1 MLSTKTTQ
9 IGPAKFAEQP
19 RRQQR
24 DLIARLELA
33 FVFELALLG
42 PRGKKQRQHEDR
54 DEKRRR
60 EPEDRA
66 QAVGEA
72 DAGGEPD
79 DHLAVAVPAHERQ
92 QHGDEHRDRNKNVE
106 IKQGVEPQQREQPV
120 RGDRAARG
128 QRQEAQHEIGEQDS
142 EQDEEQADGRHR
154 HLSHQTAPEDHDA
167 GRILTFWGRFANNAI
182 YSALRTKKPNSWR
195 LGTAMEFT
203 IKSGSPEKQR
213 SACVVVG
220 VFDNRKLSLSA
231 ELIDRASNG
240 YVSEI
245 IRRGDMEGKLGA
257 TLLLHNVRGTLADRV
272 LLLGL
277 GKERDFRDKEF
288 RSAIKSVV
296 KLLNETG
303 SYEAVVY
310 ITEEKV
316 KRREVAWRI
325 EHAVVVA
332 MEAVY
337 RFDQMKSEKSEV
349 RRPLRKLTLSV
360 PAALGSRRPARWP
373 RRAASPSRTGWTW
386 RATSATCP
394 ATSARRSI
402 SASARSRWAR
412 NSRTSRSRVLER
424 KDIEALGMG
433 SFLSVTNGSDEPPR
447 FIVFEYRG
455 SPKKQ
460 KPVVLVG
467 KGITFDTGGISIKPA
482 RRHGPDEIRHVRR
495 RQRFRRAPRDRRVE
509 GEGQRDRPRGRL
521 REHAVRPRDEAR
533 RRRDEHVRTDDRDPQ
548 YRRRGP
554 ADPVRCADLRG
565 ALRARSRRRH
575 RDA

>member
-1 MLSTKTTQ
+1 
-9 IGPAKFAEQP
+9 
-19 RRQQR
+19 
-24 DLIARLELA
+24 
-33 FVFELALLG
+33 
-42 PRGKKQRQHEDR
+42 
-54 DEKRRR
+54 
-60 EPEDRA
+60 
-66 QAVGEA
+66 
-72 DAGGEPD
+72 
-79 DHLAVAVPAHERQ
+79 
-92 QHGDEHRDRNKNVE
+92 
-106 IKQGVEPQQREQPV
+106 
-120 RGDRAARG
+120 
-128 QRQEAQHEIGEQDS
+128 
-142 EQDEEQADGRHR
+142 
-154 HLSHQTAPEDHDA
+154 
-167 GRILTFWGRFANNAI
+167 
-182 YSALRTKKPNSWR
+182 
-195 LGTAMEFT
+195 MEFN

-240 YVSEI
+240 YISEI

-360 PAALGSRRPARWP
+360 PQRSDLAAGEVAAARGLAIAHGMDLARDLGNLPGNVCTPTYLGERALALGQEFPDIK
-373 RRAASPSRTGWTW
+373 
-386 RATSATCP
+386 AT
-394 ATSARRSI
+394 
-402 SASARSRWAR
+402 
-412 NSRTSRSRVLER
+412 VMER
-424 KDIEALGMG
+424 KEIEELGMG
-433 SFLSVTNGSDEPPR
+433 SFLSVTNGSEQPPR

-455 SPKKQ
+455 SPRKQ
-460 KPVVLVG
+460 RPVVLIG

-482 RRHGPDEIRHVRR
+482 GDMDQMKFDMCGAASVFGVLRAVAELKAKVNVIGLVAACENMPSGRATKPGDVVTSMSGQTIEILNTD
-495 RQRFRRAPRDRRVE
+495 AE
-509 GEGQRDRPRGRL
+509 GRL
-521 REHAVRPRDEAR
+521 ILCDALTYAERYEPEAVVDIATLTGAIVVSLGHVAAGMFSNNDTLARNLLAAGDEAYDR
-533 RRRDEHVRTDDRDPQ
+533 AWQMPLWDDYQ
-548 YRRRGP
+548 EAIESNF
-554 ADPVRCADLRG
+554 ADFANVGGRAGGSITAACFLARFAKKFDWAHLDIAGVAYKEGKAKGATGRPVPLLTTWLLAQEASG
-565 ALRARSRRRH
+565 
-575 RDA
+575 